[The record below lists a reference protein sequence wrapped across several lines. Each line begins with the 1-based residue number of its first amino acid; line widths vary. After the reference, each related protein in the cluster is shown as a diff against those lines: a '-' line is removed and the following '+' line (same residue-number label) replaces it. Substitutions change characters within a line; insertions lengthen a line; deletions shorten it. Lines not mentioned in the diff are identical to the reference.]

1 MRFMNS
7 MGNTRMKLVAG
18 AALMCVASVA
28 GAQSATIRGGG
39 ATLPAVG
46 YGLDVSSRL
55 ITPAN
60 GSMLWAY
67 SQISGNKPTTYCQTG
82 SGTGKKILAGNDTG
96 VANVSAAC
104 SATAVPTGFS
114 GTGLAQPHFVGSDS
128 PLSSSDYSAYTAG
141 HTSGQPVQFPAV
153 AGAIALAF
161 KKTGV
166 TSLKLTESQVCR
178 IFSGQ
183 IKTWNDTGLAGAGI
197 PAGTTGNIT
206 VVSRSDGS
214 GTSFAFSNHLSA
226 KCGATT
232 IGGNGTATGFKT
244 DQSYATAAAAYIPSY
259 AASVTASGNPA
270 VVTAVN
276 ATEGSIGY
284 AEAANAVSGNVRFA
298 SVSNDAAPA
307 TFINPSN
314 FGGPLAVA
322 VTYDQAIGAVDAN
335 GRPTLAALPL
345 TTQCVALV
353 NPSNY
358 AAPTSGY
365 PILAVSY
372 LLGNSAGNGA
382 DLSAVRGVLF
392 SPYNSTVR
400 SNTVTIGAGA
410 GTGLAFLTNADMTQA
425 KINGCVVN

>member
-1 MRFMNS
+1 MRFTNS
-7 MGNTRMKLVAG
+7 MGNTRMKLIAG
-18 AALMCVASVA
+18 AVLMSVASLAV
-28 GAQSATIRGGG
+28 AQSATIRGGG

-46 YGLDVSSRL
+46 YGLDVSSRQVV
-55 ITPAN
+55 PAN

-82 SGTGKKILAGNDTG
+82 SGTGKKILAGNDPS
-96 VANVSAAC
+96 VANVNAAC
-104 SATAVPTGFS
+104 SATAVPTGF
-114 GTGLAQPHFVGSDS
+114 GATGLAQPHFVGSDS
-128 PLSSSDYSAYTAG
+128 PLSSADYTAYTAG
-141 HTSGQPVQFPAV
+141 HSSGQPVQIPAV
-153 AGAIALAF
+153 AGAIAVAF

-166 TSLKLTESQVCR
+166 TSLKLTETQVCK

-183 IKTWNDTGLAGAGI
+183 IKTWNDAGLAGAGI
-197 PAGTTGNIT
+197 PSGTTGNIT
-206 VVSRSDGS
+206 IVSRADGS

-226 KCGATT
+226 KCGATS
-232 IGGNGTATGFKT
+232 IGGNNTATAFKT

-270 VVTAVN
+270 VVSTVA

-284 AEAANAVSGNVRFA
+284 AEAANAVSSNVRFA
-298 SVSNDAAPA
+298 SVSNDAAPS

-322 VTYDQAIGAVDAN
+322 VTYDKAIGAVDSN
-335 GRPTLAALPL
+335 GRPTIAALPL

-353 NPSNY
+353 DPANY
-358 AAPTSGY
+358 AKPASGY

-372 LLGNSAGNGA
+372 LLGNSSGNGA
-382 DLSAVRGVLF
+382 DLSAVQGVLF
-392 SPYNSTVR
+392 SPYNTTVR
-400 SNTVTIGAGA
+400 NNTVTIGAGA